1 MDFSGRS
8 KASAAALEEELV
20 ALMRD
25 AVGSRMIADVPL
37 GAFLSGGVDSSAV
50 VALMSEKSRHPVKT
64 CSIGFDQVSL
74 DETGYAE
81 KVAQRFRTDHR
92 SRIVAADDFGLIDTL
107 ADHFDEPFSGVSDLP
122 TNRLAQLA
130 WESV

>member
-20 ALMRD
+20 GLMRD

-37 GAFLSGGVDSSAV
+37 GEFLSGGVDSSAV

-64 CSIGFDQVSL
+64 CSIGFDQASL

-81 KVAQRFRTDHR
+81 QVR
-92 SRIVAADDFGLIDTL
+92 SEEHTSELQSRENLVC
-107 ADHFDEPFSGVSDLP
+107 
-122 TNRLAQLA
+122 RLLL
-130 WESV
+130 E